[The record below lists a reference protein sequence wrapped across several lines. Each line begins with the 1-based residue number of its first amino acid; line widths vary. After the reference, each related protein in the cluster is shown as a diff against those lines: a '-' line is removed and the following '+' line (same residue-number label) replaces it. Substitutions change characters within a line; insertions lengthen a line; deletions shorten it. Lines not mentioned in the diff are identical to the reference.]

1 MKFYGIELEE
11 VTSVPQS
18 DLPEFVAFSS
28 DSPAGSP
35 KPAPAAPAEKF
46 EIDRFGSL
54 RLGSYDYEV
63 FF

>member
-46 EIDRFGSL
+46 EIDRYVLEIPQFETWEL
-54 RLGSYDYEV
+54 
-63 FF
+63 